1 MKHDGSIKHSSD
13 RLLLHEDRGVLG
25 EEYRAEGFYIHQ
37 IGLIDVP
44 AELQRM
50 WTTKGFLEK
59 SREGLRL
66 LEMQHRDPSGAPVL
80 NAV

>member
-1 MKHDGSIKHSSD
+1 
-13 RLLLHEDRGVLG
+13 
-25 EEYRAEGFYIHQ
+25 
-37 IGLIDVP
+37 
-44 AELQRM
+44 M

-80 NAV
+80 HAV